1 MSSHIARLRALAVIV
16 SAGVLTPSLA
26 HGYVRY
32 KTECGAP
39 FYWPDKSHLITAYP
53 NDLSAQ
59 MTSDQINTA
68 VSGAAA
74 AWSQDAGAN
83 ACTYNVINIAL
94 STDPTPVAEY
104 DHKNSLIF
112 RSTSWCAPTD
122 VPPKCSYD
130 PQALALTSLFVSKSG
145 STAGQIKDA
154 DVEVNALN
162 FVWTD
167 IAMMP
172 NPNDQDLQNALT
184 HEFGHFIGLDHTCW
198 IAGSLPTD
206 DAGAPIVPLDYMGNP
221 VPECSNT
228 LPASIRDTTMYPSA
242 PPDDTSKRTIEDDDR
257 LGLCSIYPAAT
268 GQPSAGSCPDSGPSC
283 NCAVVPTG
291 PGAVVGAGVLAL
303 GAVVFARRRR
313 HRRQQRR
320 SGS

>member
-1 MSSHIARLRALAVIV
+1 MIPHIARLRALAVVV
-16 SAGVLTPSLA
+16 SAGVLVPSLA

-39 FYWPDKSHLITAYP
+39 FYWPDKSHLITGYP
-53 NDLSAQ
+53 NDMAGM

-68 VSGAAA
+68 AGGAAA
-74 AWSQDAGAN
+74 AWSQDAGDN
-83 ACTYNVINIAL
+83 ACTYNVINLAL
-94 STDPTPVAEY
+94 STDATPVAEY

-112 RSTSWCAPTD
+112 RRTSWCAPTD

-130 PQALALTSLFVSKSG
+130 PQALALTSLFVSRGG

-162 FVWTD
+162 FTWTD
-167 IAMMP
+167 IVM
-172 NPNDQDLQNALT
+172 NPSATTSQDLQNALT

-228 LPASIRDTTMYPSA
+228 LPLSIRETTMYPSA
-242 PPDDTSKRTIEDDDR
+242 PPDDTSKRTIEADDR
-257 LGLCSIYPAAT
+257 LGLCQIYPVST
-268 GQPSAGSCPDSGPSC
+268 GQPSAGSCPDSTSC
-283 NCAVVPTG
+283 NCAVVPSG
-291 PGAVVGAGVLAL
+291 PGAVVGAGLLLL

-313 HRRQQRR
+313 RRQQRR
-320 SGS
+320 QRS